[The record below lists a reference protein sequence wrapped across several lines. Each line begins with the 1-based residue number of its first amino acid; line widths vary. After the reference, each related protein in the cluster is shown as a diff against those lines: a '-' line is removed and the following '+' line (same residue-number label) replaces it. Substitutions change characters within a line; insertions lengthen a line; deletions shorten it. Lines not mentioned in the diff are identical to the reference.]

1 MLLDTT
7 LLIDFLR
14 GKEEAINIIRKSQSN
29 PLFTTEI
36 NVFEI
41 ITGTYLLENNIKEH
55 LEKVNAMLSKL
66 IVLEVN
72 RNSAIEAGKIAATL
86 IKEGKKI
93 EETDCLIAGTA
104 LANGIKII
112 ATRNKSH
119 FERINNI
126 KVLTY

>member
-14 GKEEAINIIRKSQSN
+14 GKEEAVNIISKAQSG

-36 NVFEI
+36 NVFEL

-66 IVLEVN
+66 IVLEVD
-72 RNSAIEAGKIAATL
+72 RNSAIESGKIAATL
-86 IKEGKKI
+86 IREGNKI
-93 EETDCLIAGTA
+93 GETDCLIAGTA
-104 LANGIKII
+104 LANGIKTI
-112 ATRNKSH
+112 ATRNKMH
-119 FERINNI
+119 FEKISQI
-126 KVLTY
+126 KVISY